1 MSKFRGVFPAHI
13 TPLTSD
19 GKLNES
25 AFREVMEFNIRS
37 GVHGFWIAGGTGES
51 VYLNDEENMRIAE
64 ISADQNR
71 GRVQC
76 IMHVG
81 AANTARAA
89 ALAEHAASAGVEAIC
104 CVPPFFYSP
113 GDEAVVEHYR
123 VVGSATDLPLFVY
136 NLPSSTGVDISV
148 DLMKRVQDS
157 VPQLSGL
164 KHSSPH
170 FSRVRDFADM
180 GLDCFIGS
188 AYLLLPGMTIGAC
201 GMIDGPPNAAPEL
214 WVDVWNAYESG
225 DYGRAQKAQRT
236 ASRFASLTSAYPFPA
251 GYKTVLSR
259 RLGIEC
265 GDGRPPNLPLSPS
278 QKAELLAGAEAMG
291 IGRIGVVVEA
301 AGND

>member
-13 TPLTSD
+13 TPFTSE
-19 GKLNES
+19 GRLNES

-51 VYLNDEENMRIAE
+51 VYLNDDENMRIAE

-81 AANTARAA
+81 APSTARSA
-89 ALAEHAASAGVEAIC
+89 ALAEHAAKAGVEAIC

-113 GDEAVVEHYR
+113 GDEAIVEHYR
-123 VVGSATDLPLFVY
+123 VVGNAAGLPLFVY

-148 DLMKRVQDS
+148 DLMKRIQDS
-157 VPQLSGL
+157 VPQLRGL
-164 KHSSPH
+164 KHSSSD
-170 FSRVRDFADM
+170 FARVRSFADM

-188 AYLLLPGMTIGAC
+188 AYLLLPAMTIGAC

-214 WVDVWNAYESG
+214 WVDIWNAYESG
-225 DYGRAQKAQRT
+225 DYGRAQAAQRR
-236 ASRFASLTSAYPFPA
+236 AGEFAALTSKYPFPA
-251 GYKTVLSR
+251 GYKAVLSS
-259 RLGIEC
+259 RLGIDC
-265 GDGRPPNLPLSPS
+265 GEGRPPNLPLTPS
-278 QKAELLAGAEAMG
+278 QKATLIAGAGSMG
-291 IGRIGVVVEA
+291 VGSPRIGVEA